1 MTAPTSDAIAPE
13 HDSLQPQDKVFSD
26 FRLSPEDFD
35 EYKLDHPDLPEHP
48 VEDDD
53 ETRFLYRVVIRAH
66 GQEAVD
72 MIKASTPGGQ
82 DFLEIE
88 CVDVDTV
95 VSLAS
100 ELTRRLC

>member
-1 MTAPTSDAIAPE
+1 MTAPTSDAIAAE
-13 HDSLQPQDKVFSD
+13 HDSLQPQEKVFSD
-26 FRLSPEDFD
+26 FRLPPKAFD
-35 EYKLDHPDLPEHP
+35 EYILDHPDSPEHP
-48 VEDDD
+48 ADDDD
-53 ETRFLYRVVIRAH
+53 ETRFLYRVVIRAY